1 MKKQLLFLILLPW
14 LALSVPAQENQAL
27 KKVFDNIK
35 VYDGAYTLNGDLWR
49 GIHPKEVKVP
59 TWERMQN
66 RRRRYEEYVKQLQVI
81 KNLDL
86 NRQDQISKAIKLMQ
100 LQDYMSSV
108 QYKTALI
115 PFNAEGGFFNNATF
129 FMRGL
134 PFGNKADYQAY
145 LKWLPSYK
153 KWLEAHTSLMKL
165 GIQEKIV
172 APRVIVKNMLKL
184 LKPWSATD
192 YKTHPFY
199 VPFRRLPSNISSA
212 GQSQLKRQVKKILQQ
227 EIVPAYQRLYGF
239 VETQYLKASP
249 QKVGVSHL
257 PNGRAYY
264 ENRVKYYTTLNISP
278 DSVFKIGQQ
287 EVKRIRGQMEQIIQ
301 QLKFKGTWA
310 DFFQFMRTDAQ
321 FFPKSG
327 QELLSYAAWLSKK
340 AEGELPKLFKKL
352 YSLPFTVA
360 PVPANIAPTYTAGRY
375 VPGSRFANRPG
386 TYWVN
391 TYDLKSRTLF
401 MLPALTL
408 HESVPGH
415 HLQITLAAENRIKG
429 NPDFRNSYYISAFGE
444 GWGLYAEYL
453 GEEMGIYT
461 TPYEKFGR
469 YTYEIWRACR
479 LVVDVGMHYKG
490 WTREQAVKFM
500 ADNTALSLHEV
511 NTEIDRYI
519 AWPGQALS
527 YKIGEITI
535 KYLRQKATKAL
546 GQKFDIQQFHEV
558 ILRNG
563 SVPLPILREE
573 VEQYINTN
581 R

>member
-1 MKKQLLFLILLPW
+1 MKKQLLSLMILLW
-14 LALSVPAQENQAL
+14 VVSNAQSQENQTL
-27 KKVFDNIK
+27 KKIFDNIK
-35 VYDGAYTLNGDLWR
+35 VYDGAYQLNTDLWS
-49 GIHPKEVKVP
+49 GNHPGEIEVP
-59 TWERMQN
+59 TWERMQS
-66 RRRRYEEYVKQLQVI
+66 RRKRYKGYVKQLTSI
-81 KNLDL
+81 KSSTL

-100 LQDYMSSV
+100 LQDYLSGI
-108 QYKTALI
+108 QYKMALI

-129 FMRGL
+129 FMRRL
-134 PFGNKADYQAY
+134 PFKTKTDYENY

-153 KWLEAHTSLMKL
+153 KWLEGHQKLMERGVK
-165 GIQEKIV
+165 EKIV
-172 APRVIVKNMLKL
+172 APQVIVKNVLKL
-184 LKPWSATD
+184 LKPWIDTD
-192 YKTHPFY
+192 YKKQPFY
-199 VPFRRLPSNISSA
+199 TPFLRFPSNISA
-212 GQSQLKRQVKKILQQ
+212 ADRNQLDQKVKAILQR
-227 EIVPAYQRLYGF
+227 EIIPAYRSFHRF
-239 VETQYLKASP
+239 VETKYMKASP
-249 QKVGVSHL
+249 INVGVSNL

-264 ENRVKYYTTLNISP
+264 ENRVKYYTTLDISP

-287 EVKRIRGQMEQIIQ
+287 EVKRIRGQMEQIIR

-310 DFFQFMRTDAQ
+310 DFFKFMRTDAQ
-321 FFPKSG
+321 FFPKNS

-340 AEGELPKLFKKL
+340 AEGQLPKFFKKL

-360 PVPANIAPTYTAGRY
+360 PVPTNIAPTYTSGRY

-391 TYDLKSRTLF
+391 TYDLKSRTLYT
-401 MLPALTL
+401 LPALTL

-415 HLQITLAAENRIKG
+415 HLQITLATENRIKG
-429 NPDFRNSYYISAFGE
+429 NPDFRNNYYISAFGE

-490 WTREQAVKFM
+490 WNREKAVKFM
-500 ADNTALSLHEV
+500 GNNTALSLHEV

-535 KYLRQKATKAL
+535 KYLRQEAEKAL

-573 VEQYINTN
+573 VERYIEKNK
-581 R
+581 